1 MQNFSTAPVGKTAVQ
16 VPILGLGTAPLG
28 TFWSEVSETQ
38 AVEAVRHA
46 LENGVTFIDTA
57 PWYGQEVAERLG
69 IALGGVPRESYVLAS
84 KVGLMHTPDG
94 QPLED
99 FTREGVLRSIEWSM
113 ERLKVDRFDILH
125 IHAPA
130 REHYRTALEQAYPL
144 LAEMRDHG
152 VIKAVGVGE
161 NYWEPLVEFA
171 RDAHFDCFL
180 LAGRYTLLEQG
191 ALNALNQFHAQN
203 ISIFGAGVYNTGILA
218 KGAVDGVWYQYAAAP
233 PEIIDKVRRLEALCQ
248 KHGVPLNAAAA
259 QFVKAH
265 PAITSLVIGAESKE
279 QIAGTIAALKAEIP
293 AEFWADLRASGLID
307 ANAPMPNGIW
317 TTENTEE

>member
-1 MQNFSTAPVGKTAVQ
+1 MTQNFAQVGKTALQ

-28 TFWSEVSETQ
+28 NYWSDVSEQQ
-38 AVEAVRHA
+38 AVDAIHYA
-46 LENGVTFIDTA
+46 LENGAAFIDTA
-57 PWYGQEVAERLG
+57 PWYGQLVAERLG
-69 IALGGVPRESYVLAS
+69 IALAGVPRNSYVLAS
-84 KVGLMHTPDG
+84 KIGLIQKPDG
-94 QPLED
+94 QPIED
-99 FTREGVLRSIEWSM
+99 FTRDGVLRSIEWSI

-125 IHAPA
+125 IHAPSKD
-130 REHYRTALEQAYPL
+130 HYRTALEQGYPA
-144 LAEMRDHG
+144 LAEMRDQG
-152 VIKAVGVGE
+152 VIKAIGVGE
-161 NYWEPLVEFA
+161 NYWEPLIEFA

-191 ALNALNQFHAQN
+191 ALNALNQFQAQN

-248 KHGVPLNAAAA
+248 KHNVPLNAAAV

-279 QIAGTIAALKAEIP
+279 QIASTIAALNTAIP
-293 AEFWADLRASGLID
+293 AEFWVDLRASGLID
-307 ANAPMPNGIW
+307 ANAPMP
-317 TTENTEE
+317 

>member
-1 MQNFSTAPVGKTAVQ
+1 MTQNYVGKTALQ

-28 TFWSEVSETQ
+28 SFWSEVPEKQ
-38 AVEAVRHA
+38 AVEAIHYT
-46 LENGVTFIDTA
+46 LENGAAFIDTA
-57 PWYGQEVAERLG
+57 PWYGQQVAERLG
-69 IALGGVPRESYVLAS
+69 IALAGIPRDSYVLAS
-84 KVGLMHTPDG
+84 KVGLRHSEDG
-94 QPLED
+94 QPIED
-99 FTREGVLRSIEWSM
+99 FTREGVLRSIEWSI

-130 REHYRTALEQAYPL
+130 KEHYRTALEQAYPL
-144 LAEMRDHG
+144 LAEMRDQG

-161 NYWEPLVEFA
+161 NYWEPLIEFA

-191 ALNALNQFHAQN
+191 ALNALNQFHAEN

-218 KGAVDGVWYQYAAAP
+218 KGAVDGVWYQYDKAP

-248 KHGVPLNAAAA
+248 KHSVPLNAAAV

-265 PAITSLVIGAESKE
+265 PATTSLVIGAESKE
-279 QIAGTIAALKAEIP
+279 QIASTIAALNTAIP
-293 AEFWADLRASGLID
+293 AAFWSDLRDSGLVNP
-307 ANAPMPNGIW
+307 NAPLPQ
-317 TTENTEE
+317 

>member
-1 MQNFSTAPVGKTAVQ
+1 MIQNFAPVGKTALQ

-28 TFWSEVSETQ
+28 NYWSDVSEEQ
-38 AVEAVRHA
+38 AIEAIHYT
-46 LENGVTFIDTA
+46 LENGAAFIDTA
-57 PWYGQEVAERLG
+57 PWYGQLVAERLG
-69 IALGGVPRESYVLAS
+69 IALAGVPRDSYVLAS
-84 KVGLMHTPDG
+84 KTCLMHTLDG

-99 FTREGVLRSIEWSM
+99 FTREGVLRSIEWSI
-113 ERLKVDRFDILH
+113 ERLKIDHFDILH
-125 IHAPA
+125 IHAPSK
-130 REHYRTALEQAYPL
+130 EHYRTAIEQAYPL
-144 LAEMRDHG
+144 LAELRDQG

-161 NYWEPLVEFA
+161 NYWEPLLEFA

-233 PEIIDKVRRLEALCQ
+233 PEIVDKVRRLEALCQ
-248 KHGVPLNAAAA
+248 KHGVPLNAAAV

-279 QIAGTIAALKAEIP
+279 QIASTIAALNTVIP
-293 AEFWADLRASGLID
+293 AEFWTDLRASSLID
-307 ANAPMPNGIW
+307 ANAPMP
-317 TTENTEE
+317 